1 MSELKVSWRN
11 VIIFAGA
18 YVATIIGS
26 GFATGQEIMQFFT
39 FYGLTGI
46 FGCVVT
52 LIVFSFTGMECLS
65 RGRVVETDETVQI
78 FSFYCGKYFGK
89 FLEYFVPLFLF
100 GVYVIMISGA
110 GATLEEHYHLNPYI
124 GRILMS
130 LAAFFSVI
138 FGLKGMMKIVGKIG
152 PIIII
157 FAVTVGL
164 ISLLQ
169 NYGTLQASLDALPT
183 LDLVK
188 PAPNGIISGLL
199 YPSYNMLVV
208 VGLLSGM
215 GKMANNKKECLY
227 GGFLGGF
234 LLFLAALLMHLAML
248 SQVENVVALKIPSL
262 YLASHISPMMA
273 KVFSIILML
282 GIYTTAAPLLWQ
294 TVNRFVPDN
303 HPKFKM
309 TTVAITV
316 IGFICGLLPFDRLI
330 GTIYPFTG
338 YIGIVVFLLMVIK
351 VVRLKVSK

>member
-1 MSELKVSWRN
+1 MSESKVSWRN
-11 VIIFAGA
+11 IIVFAGA

-46 FGCVVT
+46 FGCIVT
-52 LIVFSFTGMECLS
+52 LVVFSFTGMECLS
-65 RGRVVETDETVQI
+65 RGRVVQIDETVKI

-110 GATLEEHYHLNPYI
+110 GATLEEYYNLNPYV
-124 GRILMS
+124 GRVLMS
-130 LAAFFSVI
+130 LAAFASVI
-138 FGLKGMMKIVGKIG
+138 FGLKGMMNVVGNVG

-164 ISLLQ
+164 VSLVQ
-169 NYGTLQASLDALPT
+169 NYDQLADSIQTLST
-183 LDLVK
+183 LELAK
-188 PAPNGIISGLL
+188 PAPNGFIAGLL
-199 YPSYNMLVV
+199 YPAYNMLVV

-215 GKMANNKKECLY
+215 GRMANNKKECLY

-234 LLFLAALLMHLAML
+234 LLFLAALVMHLAML
-248 SQVENVVALKIPSL
+248 SQIQAVSSLSIPSL
-262 YLASHISPMMA
+262 FLASQISPLMA
-273 KVFSIILML
+273 KAFSVILML

-294 TVNRFVPDN
+294 TVNRFVADK
-303 HPKFKM
+303 HPRFKI

-330 GTIYPFTG
+330 GIIYPFTG
-338 YIGIVVFLLMVIK
+338 YIGIIVFVLMVIK
-351 VVRLKVSK
+351 VVRIKVSK